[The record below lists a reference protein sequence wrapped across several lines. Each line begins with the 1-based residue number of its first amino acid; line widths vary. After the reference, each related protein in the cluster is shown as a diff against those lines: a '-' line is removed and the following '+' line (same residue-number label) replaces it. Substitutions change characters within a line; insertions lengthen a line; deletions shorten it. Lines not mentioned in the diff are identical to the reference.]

1 MNMKTTIGFRSLK
14 RINSVLGPYSRISSN
29 SLRASTTSTPHTE
42 EELAKGLQPV
52 LSKRIYVLGIGN
64 LGRLFA
70 HALAMSPSPPPITL
84 LFHRPTLHE
93 EWVRDGRT
101 IEIIHNG
108 VSQKGGVFDAES
120 IECAGIISH
129 LIVAT
134 KAQHTAKA
142 IQSIKHRLHPS
153 STLLF
158 LQNGMG
164 TVEEVNEKVFQH
176 LPERPNYLIGVT
188 SHGVYSNGPFSS
200 VLAGRA
206 TATIASIA
214 SSQINGT
221 ARDSTNTEN
230 DNYLLHQVQ
239 QPEILNVKQVSHDQ
253 ILQLQLEKLVMNAMI
268 NPLTVIFDCK
278 NGELFKIEAATQY
291 MEKLLAEASQII
303 CSLPELAG
311 RPEVKKRF
319 ATTRLKQIV
328 LDIANV
334 TAGNTSSMRQDV
346 QAGKKTEIDYI
357 NGYIV
362 KKGKEFGIK
371 CPINEGLVEQIREI
385 EDRQQS
391 SAS

>member
-1 MNMKTTIGFRSLK
+1 M
-14 RINSVLGPYSRISSN
+14 
-29 SLRASTTSTPHTE
+29 STPHAE
-42 EELAKGLQPV
+42 EELAKDLQLP
-52 LSKRIYVLGIGN
+52 LSKCIYVIGIGN
-64 LGRLFA
+64 LGKLFA
-70 HALAMSPSPPPITL
+70 HALATGPSPPPITL

-108 VSQKGGVFDAES
+108 ASHKGGVFDVEQIDS
-120 IECAGIISH
+120 AGIINH

-134 KAQHTAKA
+134 KAQHTVKA
-142 IQSIKHRLHPS
+142 IQSIKHRLLPS

-164 TVEEVNEKVFQH
+164 TVDEVNGKVFPR
-176 LPERPNYLIGVT
+176 LPERPNYLIGIT

-206 TATIASIA
+206 TATIGSVAPP
-214 SSQINGT
+214 QTNGT
-221 ARDSTNTEN
+221 ALDSPNSEGY
-230 DNYLLHQVQ
+230 NYLLHQVQ
-239 QPEILNVKQVSHDQ
+239 QPELLNVKQVSHDQ
-253 ILQLQLEKLVMNAMI
+253 ILQLQLEKLVMNATI

-291 MEKLLAEASQII
+291 IEKLLAEANRVI

-311 RPEVKKRF
+311 RPEVKERF
-319 ATTRLKQIV
+319 STTRLKQIV

-334 TAGNTSSMRQDV
+334 TARNTSSMRQDV
-346 QAGKKTEIDYI
+346 QAGKKTEIDFI

-362 KKGKEFGIK
+362 KKGKELGVR
-371 CPINEGLVEQIREI
+371 CPVNEGLVQQVREI

-391 SAS
+391 SAT